1 MLAASTAALFGL
13 APAQVAVRAAT
24 VHTMAGAAIEDGV
37 VVVEGGRITAVGPAA
52 STPIPDGL
60 RLLRARVCVPGL
72 IDSRATV
79 GLAGFLG
86 QAQDSS
92 ELELSAAMQPELRAI
107 DAYDARDP
115 LVGWLRERGVTTVHT
130 GHAPGALI
138 SGQTMIV
145 KTGPGATLDANLV
158 RPFAMVAA
166 ALGQAATGP
175 DGKPPGTRSKAVAML
190 RQRLIEARA
199 YAGKRAVEDEAK
211 RPAID
216 LGLDALCAVL
226 RGEVPLLVH
235 AHRDRDLRAALRI
248 AEEFGIRLVLDGAAE
263 AYREIE
269 PIRAASVPVLAHPPM
284 LRSSGDAENATFR
297 LGAVLREAGIPFAYQ
312 SGHEGYVPRTRV
324 LLFEAAVG
332 AAHGLGFEGALRAV
346 TIDAARIL
354 GVDDRIGSLEV
365 GKDGDLA
372 LFDGDPFEYTTHC
385 TAVVIDG
392 AVVHEGAR

>member
-1 MLAASTAALFGL
+1 MLAASTAALLGL
-13 APAQVAVRAAT
+13 APAQVAIRAAT

-37 VVVEGGRITAVGPAA
+37 VVVEAGRITAVGPAA

-72 IDSRATV
+72 IDSRTTV

-166 ALGQAATGP
+166 ALGQAANGP
-175 DGKPPGTRSKAVAML
+175 DGKAPGTRSKAVAML

-199 YAGKRAVEDEAK
+199 YAEKRTAEDEAK

-216 LGLDALCAVL
+216 LGLEALGAVL

-248 AEEFGIRLVLDGAAE
+248 ADEFGIRLVLDGAAE
-263 AYREIE
+263 AYRELE
-269 PIRAASVPVLAHPPM
+269 PIRAAGVPVLAHAPM

-297 LGAVLREAGIPFAYQ
+297 LGAMLREAGIPFAYQ

-346 TIDAARIL
+346 TIDAATIL
-354 GVDDRIGSLEV
+354 GIADRVGSLEV

-372 LFDGDPFEYTTHC
+372 LFDGDPFEYTSHC
-385 TAVVIDG
+385 TGVVIDG
-392 AVVHEGAR
+392 VVVSEAAR